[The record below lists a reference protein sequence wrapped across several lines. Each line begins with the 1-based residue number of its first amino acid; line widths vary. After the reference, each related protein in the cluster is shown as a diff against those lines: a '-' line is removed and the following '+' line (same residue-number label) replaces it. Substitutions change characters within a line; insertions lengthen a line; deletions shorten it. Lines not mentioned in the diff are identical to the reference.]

1 MQSITPDPDL
11 HRYATRTQGMA
22 ASEIRALFA
31 VASRPEIISLAGGMP
46 DISVLDFEAVEQVT
60 TEVLRTNGATAL
72 QYGGGQGSLA
82 LREALVGVM
91 AAENVPAHA
100 EDIVVTAGG
109 QQGLDLVTK
118 LFCDP
123 GDIVVAE
130 GPTYVGALG
139 AFSAYQTDV
148 RHVPMDADGMI
159 PEALDEL
166 VVRLRTEG
174 RVPKLLYVIPNS
186 QNPAGVSLAQA
197 RRHAIVEIADRHDL
211 LILEDNPYGLLDF
224 TGEARVPLI
233 ALAPHRVAYV
243 GTLSKIF
250 SPGLRVGWVVS
261 HQQVRERLILLKEAA
276 DLCQSNFTQAV
287 AETWLRTQ
295 PWLDQVKAYRELYH
309 ERCDAL
315 IAEVANAFPAGARC
329 EPPTGGLFAWVKLP
343 GGLNSGDL
351 LVRAINERVAYVPG
365 RAFYA
370 DGSGQ
375 EELRLNFSY
384 APVDRIR
391 EGVRR
396 LGEILQDELEIR
408 RALFG

>member
-148 RHVPMDADGMI
+148 RHVPMDARRDDPRG
-159 PEALDEL
+159 PRRA
-166 VVRLRTEG
+166 G
-174 RVPKLLYVIPNS
+174 RAPGARKVASAKLLYVIPNR

-250 SPGLRVGWVVS
+250 SPGLRVGWVVA

-309 ERCDAL
+309 SA
-315 IAEVANAFPAGARC
+315 A
-329 EPPTGGLFAWVKLP
+329 TH
-343 GGLNSGDL
+343 
-351 LVRAINERVAYVPG
+351 
-365 RAFYA
+365 
-370 DGSGQ
+370 
-375 EELRLNFSY
+375 
-384 APVDRIR
+384 
-391 EGVRR
+391 
-396 LGEILQDELEIR
+396 
-408 RALFG
+408 